1 MPLEQISLPG
11 SRRGMIGPDGGYF
24 GITYN
29 RDSYRF
35 PVEGF
40 GVYVR
45 DVADHLRIMITIK
58 WVRWSYSITVG

>member
-1 MPLEQISLPG
+1 
-11 SRRGMIGPDGGYF
+11 MIGPDGGYF